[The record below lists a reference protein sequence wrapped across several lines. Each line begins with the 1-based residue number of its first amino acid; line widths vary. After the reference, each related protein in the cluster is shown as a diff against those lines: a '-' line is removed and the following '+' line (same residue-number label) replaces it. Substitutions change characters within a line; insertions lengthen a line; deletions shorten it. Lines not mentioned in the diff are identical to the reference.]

1 MSRDASPDRPVKTS
15 GAGTYH
21 DGRTSQPHAVRV
33 SVEAGMVHVRGE
45 AVEVVVPIDRV
56 RLEPR
61 LGDLPRRLDL
71 PGGASCLVEP
81 AFELP
86 EVATDTPAKVER
98 WVNELEIRWAPAL
111 IAAAVLVALL
121 WGGITFGVPALAR
134 VVAARMPPAVER
146 QMGAQALAALD
157 RIALEASALPEAR
170 RAELTARFRAVSA
183 LAGGTYVLEFRKS
196 PAVGPNAFALPGGT
210 VVLLDELVA
219 AAKSDDEIVAVLAHE
234 IGHLHGRHTLR
245 QVLQTSATGVLVA
258 AVVGDVLSV
267 SSYAAALPA
276 FLLEA
281 RYSRGFER
289 EADAFGLDLLD
300 RAGIDRA
307 HFVNFLTRMEEE
319 HPNDLPAFLSTHPR
333 AGERGRDAG
342 R

>member
-1 MSRDASPDRPVKTS
+1 MTIAAQPS

-21 DGRTSQPHAVRV
+21 DGRSSVGRAVRV
-33 SVEAGMVHVRGE
+33 SVDAGVVYVRGDGVE
-45 AVEVVVPIDRV
+45 IAVPLSRV

-71 PGGASCLVEP
+71 PEGASCLIEA

-86 EVATDTPAKVER
+86 DGDASAPARLEG

-111 IAAAVLVALL
+111 VAAAVVVALL
-121 WGGITFGVPALAR
+121 WGGIVFGVPALAR
-134 VVAARMPPAVER
+134 VAASRMHPGVER
-146 QMGAQALAALD
+146 QMGAQALATLD
-157 RIALEASALPEAR
+157 RLALEPSALPETR
-170 RAELTARFRAVSA
+170 RTALAARFTTLSQ
-183 LAGGTYVLEFRKS
+183 LAGGEYVLAFRKS

-219 AAKSDDEIVAVLAHE
+219 TARHDDEIAAVLAHE

-245 QVLQTSATGVLVA
+245 HVLQTSVAGIVVA

-281 RYSRGFER
+281 RYSRGFEL
-289 EADAFGLDLLD
+289 EADAFGLGLLD
-300 RAGIDRA
+300 QAGIDRA
-307 HFVNFLTRMEEE
+307 HFVRFLTRMEQE
-319 HPNDLPAFLSTHPR
+319 HPSGVPGFLSTHPR
-333 AGERGRDAG
+333 AEERGRAG
-342 R
+342 Q